1 MWHNNINDIHHTLHI
16 IIAHK
21 NISQA
26 MHYNIC
32 ILEATMTSNRIAL
45 CIYMI
50 SDNYFY
56 ICLMPVYDF

>member
-1 MWHNNINDIHHTLHI
+1 MWYNNINDIHHTLHI

-26 MHYNIC
+26 MQYTY
-32 ILEATMTSNRIAL
+32 ILEATMTSNRIVL

>member
-32 ILEATMTSNRIAL
+32 ILEATMTSNRIVL

-50 SDNYFY
+50 SDNYFLY
-56 ICLMPVYDF
+56 MLDACL